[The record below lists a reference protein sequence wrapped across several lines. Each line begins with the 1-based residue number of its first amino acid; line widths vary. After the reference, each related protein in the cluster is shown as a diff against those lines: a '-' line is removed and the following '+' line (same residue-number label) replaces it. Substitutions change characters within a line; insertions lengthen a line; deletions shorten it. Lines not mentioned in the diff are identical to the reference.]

1 MHVTCDKTA
10 LSDALSVCVHAV
22 AAKSPIPALEGILF
36 SVDKEKI
43 TLSGYNTQMSIQ
55 KNLPC
60 DTIETGA
67 CVLSARI
74 FFDIVRKLHGDQI
87 EIQVDNDLNATI
99 RCGKSVFD
107 LKAESA
113 DEYPDLPQVNRS
125 RGITLPCGLLRQM
138 IGDTIFA
145 ISTNENKPV
154 HTGSL
159 FEIEGTDLRLI
170 SVDGYRLAVRH
181 ETVESFG
188 GESFRFVVPG
198 ATLRELSRILPDS
211 DEPVSVYPESKHG
224 LFEFHETIMTT
235 RLLEGEFLNYRTAV
249 PADMPVRLTINKSE
263 LVDAVE
269 RVSLIISERL
279 KNPVRCL
286 FEEETLKLSCVTA
299 LGRSYDAVTIPFCSE
314 KIEIGFNNRYLLDAL
329 KACPDEEV
337 VLELKSGLSP
347 CLLKPLEGDQFLYLV
362 LPVRLKAEDL

>member
-1 MHVTCDKTA
+1 
-10 LSDALSVCVHAV
+10 
-22 AAKSPIPALEGILF
+22 
-36 SVDKEKI
+36 
-43 TLSGYNTQMSIQ
+43 
-55 KNLPC
+55 
-60 DTIETGA
+60 
-67 CVLSARI
+67 
-74 FFDIVRKLHGDQI
+74 
-87 EIQVDNDLNATI
+87 
-99 RCGKSVFD
+99 
-107 LKAESA
+107 
-113 DEYPDLPQVNRS
+113 
-125 RGITLPCGLLRQM
+125 
-138 IGDTIFA
+138 
-145 ISTNENKPV
+145 
-154 HTGSL
+154 
-159 FEIEGTDLRLI
+159 
-170 SVDGYRLAVRH
+170 
-181 ETVESFG
+181 
-188 GESFRFVVPG
+188 
-198 ATLRELSRILPDS
+198 
-211 DEPVSVYPESKHG
+211 
-224 LFEFHETIMTT
+224 MTT

-249 PADMPVRLTINKSE
+249 PADMPVRLTVNKSE